1 MIKIE
6 LTPYEKK
13 DLIDVLNFAKEQYEE
28 MYCTDLR
35 IPRYWIRRI
44 EDLKKI
50 LEGKVYPPS
59 MERRK

>member
-13 DLIDVLNFAKEQYEE
+13 DLIDVLNFALEQYQEI
-28 MYCTDLR
+28 YDDKR
-35 IPRYWIRRI
+35 IPKYWIMRI
-44 EDLKKI
+44 EELKKI
-50 LEGKVYPPS
+50 LEGKVNPPS

>member
-28 MYCTDLR
+28 IYDDKR
-35 IPRYWIRRI
+35 IPKYWIMRI
-44 EDLKKI
+44 EELKKI
-50 LEGKVYPPS
+50 LEGKVNPPS
-59 MERRK
+59 LERRK

>member
-13 DLIDVLNFAKEQYEE
+13 DLIDVLNFALEQYQEI
-28 MYCTDLR
+28 YDDKR
-35 IPRYWIRRI
+35 IPKYWIMRI
-44 EDLKKI
+44 DELKKI
-50 LEGKVYPPS
+50 LEGKVNPPS